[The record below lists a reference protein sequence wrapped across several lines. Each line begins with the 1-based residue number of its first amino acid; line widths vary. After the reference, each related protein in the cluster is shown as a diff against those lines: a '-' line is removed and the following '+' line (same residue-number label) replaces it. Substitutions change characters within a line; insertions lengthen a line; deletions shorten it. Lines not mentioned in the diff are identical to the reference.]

1 MVITTNALK
10 HTIMEKY
17 IRELHYMRTELQEML
32 IRAMS
37 EAEMTENTRE
47 ELRYRLAKLR
57 CEITDAMADL
67 IEAEQ

>member
-1 MVITTNALK
+1 
-10 HTIMEKY
+10 MEKY

-37 EAEMTENTRE
+37 EAEMSETARE
-47 ELRYRLAKLR
+47 ELKYRLVKLR